1 VLAAVGLVAVA
12 ALVALALALAGDGR
26 TGGEGRA
33 VVWAVGDGGDG
44 NPRSKE
50 LAVRIASAP
59 LDRFLYLG
67 DVYDRGTA
75 EEFRRNYAPVY
86 GRLAAKTSPTPGN
99 HDWPNHREG
108 YGAYWARVHGR
119 RPPPYY
125 SFSLAG
131 WRILSLNSEAP
142 HGAGSRQLR

>member
-12 ALVALALALAGDGR
+12 VLVALALALAGDGR

-44 NPRSKE
+44 KPRSKE

-67 DVYDRGTA
+67 DVYGRGTA

-99 HDWPNHREG
+99 R
-108 YGAYWARVHGR
+108 
-119 RPPPYY
+119 
-125 SFSLAG
+125 LAQ
-131 WRILSLNSEAP
+131 P
-142 HGAGSRQLR
+142 Q